1 MQTIKKEKNNK
12 IIRKKLYYIYARKDN
27 NNFLF
32 EVRGGSLTFLVIKNK
47 NSCYKKSENIIG
59 KFIYKNVDVYKN
71 K

>member
-32 EVRGGSLTFLVIKNK
+32 EVRGGSLTFLVTKNK
-47 NSCYKKSENIIG
+47 SGRY
-59 KFIYKNVDVYKN
+59 N
-71 K
+71 KPEI